1 MSEKPKSEDCMAK
14 LPLSPGKGN
23 RILVVDDSEVTGLLI
38 ASELEEKGFEVQ
50 IAESAE
56 EATRLVT
63 KKASR
68 PDLILLDI
76 NMPNI
81 DGAQFCRFIKGNSM
95 FAKVKVVFCSGMEE
109 QSLKDMVASCGA
121 DGYLCKSQIMGDGVI
136 SFLD

>member
-1 MSEKPKSEDCMAK
+1 MPEKPKPEDCMTT
-14 LPLSPGKGN
+14 LPLDPGQGK

-38 ASELEEKGFEVQ
+38 ASDLEEKGFEVQ

-56 EATRLVT
+56 IATRLVT
-63 KKASR
+63 KKESR

-109 QSLKDMVASCGA
+109 QSLKEMVAECGA
-121 DGYLCKSQIMGDGVI
+121 DGYLCKNQIMGDGVT